1 MVVPIHMDESLWPL
15 LIVRF
20 SGVMSASDFEGYLS
34 RLDVLLKREE
44 RFVIIT
50 DTSQMSWH
58 GPSLRQRQVE
68 WIQEHVEAMREWV
81 LGHATI
87 TTSTF
92 ARLSVSIL
100 RHLQPMPMPHTEV
113 GDLPSALV
121 WVTDRLRQ
129 GGFAT
134 EAERIRRHFGLVPG
148 LREG

>member
-15 LIVRF
+15 LLVRF
-20 SGVMSASDFEGYLS
+20 AGVMSASDFEGYLS
-34 RLDVLLKREE
+34 RLEVLLKREA
-44 RFVIIT
+44 RFVVIT

-68 WIQEHVEAMREWV
+68 WIQEHEAAMREWV

-92 ARLSVSIL
+92 ARVSVRIL
-100 RHLQPMPMPHTEV
+100 RHLQPMPMPHVEV
-113 GDLPSALV
+113 ADLPSALA
-121 WVTDRLRQ
+121 WVTDRLRR
-129 GGFAT
+129 GGLVT
-134 EAERIRRHFGLVPG
+134 DAERIRRHFGLVPG

>member
-15 LIVRF
+15 VVVRF
-20 SGVMSASDFEGYLS
+20 TGVVSASDFEGYLD
-34 RLDVLLKREE
+34 RLRVLLE
-44 RFVIIT
+44 RGEPFVVIT

-58 GPSLRQRQVE
+58 GPALRQRQVE
-68 WIQEHVEAMREWV
+68 WIQQHAGDMREWV

-87 TTSTF
+87 ATSTF

-100 RHLQPMPMPHTEV
+100 RHLQPMPMPHTDV
-113 GDLPSALV
+113 ADLPSALM
-121 WVTDRLRQ
+121 WVTERLRK
-129 GGFAT
+129 GGHAT